1 VKVAPLPFELRWL
14 SPPVSFEGG
23 DERMRIEAGPRTD
36 WFVDPAGESEPVT
49 TGPALV
55 GQAEGDYTLGAR
67 VSVDFEATFD
77 AGVLMLYSDERRWAK
92 LCFELSPD
100 RQPIVVSVVTRG
112 ESDDCNSF
120 AVNGTTIWLRV
131 AKMGRAFAFHASS
144 DGLRWELVRH
154 FSLGGSADPEIG
166 FEAQSPT
173 GDGCTVTFD
182 EIRFDP
188 RRLDDLRSG
197 N

>member
-1 VKVAPLPFELRWL
+1 MRVAALPFELRWL
-14 SPPVSFEGG
+14 SPPVSFERG
-23 DERMRIEAGPRTD
+23 DELLCIEAGPRTD

-55 GQAEGDYTLGAR
+55 GRAEGDYVLGAR

-77 AGVLMLYSDERRWAK
+77 AGVLMLYADERRWAK

-100 RQPIVVSVVTRG
+100 RQPMVVSVVTRG

-120 AVNGTTIWLRV
+120 TVDSTSVWLRV
-131 AKMGRAFAFHASS
+131 AKLGRAFAFHASTDS
-144 DGLRWELVRH
+144 LRWELVRH
-154 FSLGGSADPEIG
+154 FSLGAAAGPEIG

-173 GDGCTVTFD
+173 GDGCTATFD
-182 EIRFDP
+182 ELRFEA
-188 RRLDDLRSG
+188 RRLADLRSG
-197 N
+197 T

>member
-1 VKVAPLPFELRWL
+1 
-14 SPPVSFEGG
+14 
-23 DERMRIEAGPRTD
+23 M
-36 WFVDPAGESEPVT
+36 T

-55 GQAEGDYTLGAR
+55 GRAEGDYTLGAR
-67 VSVDFEATFD
+67 VGVDFEATFD

-100 RQPIVVSVVTRG
+100 RQPLVVSVVTRG

-120 AVNGTTIWLRV
+120 AVDGTSIWLRV

-173 GDGCTVTFD
+173 GQGCTATFD

-188 RRLDDLRSG
+188 RRLDDLRG
-197 N
+197 GD